1 VLKDSKR
8 GNNMNFKPTKYKII
22 ISLLFTLGWYF
33 FLFYTNLKYS
43 PCVCVKD
50 GLENCIDYNYL
61 SPLRGGCHCGCVS
74 ILQII
79 KLYFV
84 IFIIP
89 FLIIYIITSLVEK
102 KNAKQWKKVDKIKSQ
117 SF

>member
-1 VLKDSKR
+1 
-8 GNNMNFKPTKYKII
+8 MNFKPTKYKII

-33 FLFYTNLKYS
+33 FLFYTNFKSLCF
-43 PCVCVKD
+43 CVTD
-50 GLENCIDYNYL
+50 GFENCVDYNYL

-74 ILQII
+74 LLQII

-84 IFIIP
+84 VFIIP
-89 FLIIYIITSLVEK
+89 FFIVYITTSLMEK
-102 KNAKQWKKVDKIKSQ
+102 KNAKQWKKGDKLKSQ